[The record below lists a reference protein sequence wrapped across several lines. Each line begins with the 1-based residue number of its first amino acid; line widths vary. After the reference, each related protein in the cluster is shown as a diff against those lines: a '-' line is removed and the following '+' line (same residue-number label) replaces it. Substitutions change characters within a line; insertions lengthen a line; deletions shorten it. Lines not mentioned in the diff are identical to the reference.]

1 MAIQTPDNQ
10 SESNLHKS
18 QQNTPQNHDADAVS
32 NQIETLKSLNT
43 LLLKETKENRQHVES
58 LTQSN
63 SCLESELTQSVM
75 ANESL
80 KSEMNSLSEQA
91 VRLEI
96 ERGLIVVFMTVQVN
110 QVEDV
115 KREIERLMRE
125 KELEIRGLNK
135 RLDEL
140 LVEMDEQRGVSAR
153 VSEERDAV
161 KARLDER
168 IREVNELLVKV
179 KKVEES
185 EARVL
190 EEVDELKMECDRLMV
205 ENTESARRVEL
216 VTKEKDEV
224 RTSLIEANGVVDE
237 LRRDVAKLIEEK
249 TVIVDEKVM
258 LDGKN
263 SELQTSVDELKKLV
277 ESMRIEEGALLEKLA
292 VLEKKYAASSKN
304 EEEMTNKI
312 NELVEEK
319 KETETRIERLDN
331 DKSLVAKDLE
341 DAMKELQQQK
351 LSFEQIVKEKTELE
365 NSKIERESEIVK
377 KDEQLSAFKDM
388 ISSLEMSSANQ
399 VEKIKE
405 LEVEAGSYKLSFDQA
420 ALERDEVLKQLDE
433 QKAVTDD
440 FKQTITGMEKEMEDL
455 HEKLATLTAENGEYL
470 GEKNRLKDRC
480 AGLVKEVAD
489 LEARFAESR
498 TEFDRKLKAAE
509 ANSKRV
515 LNILKKTV
523 LVCDGNDDFDQENGV
538 EDGIKEHVAG
548 IETIKKAFKDNKSIL
563 AEMKM
568 QLELVKTS
576 AEKEKGFW
584 TMVSSAT
591 TLLAAAVSLA
601 YVARAR

>member
-18 QQNTPQNHDADAVS
+18 QQNIHQNHDADAVS

-125 KELEIRGLNK
+125 KELEVRGLNK

-140 LVEMDEQRGVSAR
+140 LVEIDEQRGVSAR

-161 KARLDER
+161 K
-168 IREVNELLVKV
+168 
-179 KKVEES
+179 
-185 EARVL
+185 
-190 EEVDELKMECDRLMV
+190 
-205 ENTESARRVEL
+205 NTESARRVEL

-224 RTSLIEANGVVDE
+224 HTSLVEANGVVDE

-249 TVIVDEKVM
+249 TVIADEKVM

-304 EEEMTNKI
+304 EEEMKNKI

-319 KETETRIERLDN
+319 KETERRIKHLDN
-331 DKSLVAKDLE
+331 EKSLVAKDLE

-351 LSFEQIVKEKTELE
+351 LTVEQIVQEKTELE
-365 NSKIERESEIVK
+365 NAKIEKESENVK

-405 LEVEAGSYKLSFDQA
+405 LEVEAGSYKSSFDQA
-420 ALERDEVLKQLDE
+420 ALERDEALKQLDE
-433 QKAVTDD
+433 QKAVNDD
-440 FKQTITGMEKEMEDL
+440 FKQTITGMEEELEDL
-455 HEKLATLTAENGEYL
+455 YKKFAAISAANREYFD
-470 GEKNRLKDRC
+470 EKNRLGERC

-498 TEFDRKLKAAE
+498 TEFDGKLNAAE
-509 ANSKRV
+509 ANLKRV

-523 LVCDGNDDFDQENGV
+523 LVCDGNSDFDQENGV
-538 EDGIKEHVAG
+538 EEGIKEHVAR
-548 IETIKKAFKDNKSIL
+548 IDAIKKAFGDRESTL
-563 AEMKM
+563 EAMKM

-576 AEKEKGFW
+576 AKKEKGFW

-591 TLLAAAVSLA
+591 TLLAAAASLA

>member
-18 QQNTPQNHDADAVS
+18 QQNIPQNHDADAVS

-63 SCLESELTQSVM
+63 SCLESDLTQSVM

-91 VRLEI
+91 ARLEI

-135 RLDEL
+135 RLDE
-140 LVEMDEQRGVSAR
+140 
-153 VSEERDAV
+153 
-161 KARLDER
+161 R

-179 KKVEES
+179 KKAEES

-304 EEEMTNKI
+304 EEDLKNKI

-365 NSKIERESEIVK
+365 NLKIERESEIVK
-377 KDEQLSAFKDM
+377 KDEQLSVFKDM
-388 ISSLEMSSANQ
+388 ISSFETSSVNQ

-405 LEVEAGSYKLSFDQA
+405 LEVEAGSYKSSFDQA
-420 ALERDEVLKQLDE
+420 ALERDEALKQLND

-470 GEKNRLKDRC
+470 GEKNRLEDRC